1 MAGCVQGIGCFD
13 KSKPLSV
20 LFEAEMQ
27 QGGMELVSPKSP
39 WSTYRRSGI
48 LYPDLQ
54 NAKRRRRGHE
64 RRR

>member
-1 MAGCVQGIGCFD
+1 MFRQIE
-13 KSKPLSV
+13 PLSA

-27 QGGMELVSPKSP
+27 QGGMELVSPKSL
-39 WSTYRRSGI
+39 WGTYRRSGI